1 MIALASEAGAAAA
14 GGPARPLAR
23 TKNGRARLSNPFRAA
38 IMRHMNMK
46 IGIAILLAACVGLA
60 VVLAVVKSQDNKRQ
74 EEDAKK
80 ISDFSSQL
88 DQANTNLNDL
98 RQTNLKLNGDLEANR
113 AAALA
118 LSNSL
123 VGTKSVLTAVE
134 TAYQNAQL
142 QITNAQLQI
151 ATDQLQITNL
161 NDRIASLEAQN
172 QALDKRANALSDTIK
187 SLDSDIAATQLK
199 LATTQTN
206 NAFLQAELKR
216 EVAQR
221 EDLERQFNDLKTV
234 RQQVTKLRNDLIA
247 ARELEWMHQGIDP
260 ANPMKG
266 GQLLMMRSL
275 PVPKASSR
283 NPAYDLNV
291 EVRSDG
297 SVHVIPPLTNAPA
310 GTNPSR

>member
-1 MIALASEAGAAAA
+1 
-14 GGPARPLAR
+14 
-23 TKNGRARLSNPFRAA
+23 
-38 IMRHMNMK
+38 MRHMNTK
-46 IGIAILLAACVGLA
+46 IGIAILLAACVCLA
-60 VVLAVVKSQDNKRQ
+60 VVLAVVKTQDNKLH

-88 DQANTNLNDL
+88 DEANTNLNDL
-98 RQTNLKLNGDLEANR
+98 RQTNLKLNTDLAANR

-118 LSNSL
+118 VSNSL
-123 VGTKSVLTAVE
+123 VEARSALAATV
-134 TAYQNAQL
+134 TAYQDAQL
-142 QITNAQLQI
+142 QITNAQIQI
-151 ATDQLQITNL
+151 ATDQSQITNL
-161 NDRIASLEAQN
+161 NDRIASLEKQN
-172 QALDKRANALSDTIK
+172 QALDQRANTLSDTIK
-187 SLDSDIAATQLK
+187 SLDSQIAATQLK

-221 EDLERQFNDLKTV
+221 EDLERQFNDLKIV

-247 ARELEWMHQGIDP
+247 ARELEWMHEGIDP

-275 PVPKASSR
+275 TVPKASSR

-297 SVHVIPPLTNAPA
+297 SVHVIPPLTNSPA
-310 GTNPSR
+310 GTTPSR